1 MHSFGIKVIGKEIGY
16 SVQLGHDICFRFSK
30 EKNAVVNKDIGMDWS
45 ELMKEEKTVATRK
58 TEKTR
63 KIGSPALYMKR
74 NWQLYVL
81 LILPMLF
88 IFVFKYCSYFGL
100 TIAFKDYKVAK
111 GFSGSEWVGMEVF
124 QKIFSH
130 RDFGRSV
137 KNTLLLNILDLIF
150 GFPMPIILALVLNE
164 IRCKWFKKVTQTLLY
179 LPHFLSWVIIGALGY
194 QLFSLSSGVVNT
206 LIANMGA
213 SPIPFLQD
221 NTWWLI
227 SYVLIGV
234 WQSMGWGTIIYLAA
248 ITGVNTEL
256 YEAARVDGA
265 GRWKQCL
272 NVTLPCI
279 RSTIVTLLIMN
290 LGKVMQG
297 SFERIY
303 ALSNPK
309 ATEFTTTIPVLVYR
323 WGIEGGKFS
332 EATAL
337 GLFQSVIG
345 LALVLL
351 ADFIAKKLGEEGLI

>member
-1 MHSFGIKVIGKEIGY
+1 M
-16 SVQLGHDICFRFSK
+16 R
-30 EKNAVVNKDIGMDWS
+30 EKAAKRPKQS
-45 ELMKEEKTVATRK
+45 L
-58 TEKTR
+58 
-63 KIGSPALYMKR
+63 ALYMKK
-74 NWQLYVL
+74 NWQLYILML
-81 LILPMLF
+81 LPLIF
-88 IFVFKYCSYFGL
+88 TFVFKYASYFGL
-100 TIAFKDYKVAK
+100 SIAFKDYKVAK
-111 GFSGSEWVGMEVF
+111 GFADSNWVGFDIF
-124 QKIFSH
+124 QKIFAH
-130 RDFGRSV
+130 RDFGKAV

-150 GFPMPIILALVLNE
+150 SFPMPIILALLLNE
-164 IRCKWFKKVTQTLLY
+164 IRCKWFKKVSQTLLY

-194 QLFSLSSGVVNT
+194 QLFSLSGGVVNT
-206 LIANMGA
+206 LIKNMGG

-227 SYVLIGV
+227 SYILIGV

-248 ITGVNTEL
+248 ITGVSSEL

-272 NVTLPCI
+272 HVTLPCI
-279 RSTIVTLLIMN
+279 RSTIVVLLIMN

-303 ALSNPK
+303 ALSNAK
-309 ATEFTTTIPVLVYR
+309 ATQFTTTIPVLVYR

-345 LALVLL
+345 LILVLG
-351 ADFIAKKLGEEGLI
+351 ADYIAKRLGEDGLI